1 VISPQN
7 EIFVVG
13 FPTDAF
19 LGQHNSTAISN
30 EIEPR
35 LRFAEQFRSG
45 WGFYNSVEECQDS
58 GLAPHF
64 AVEIAPK

>member
-7 EIFVVG
+7 EIIVAG
-13 FPTDAF
+13 FPTDVF

-45 WGFYNSVEECQDS
+45 
-58 GLAPHF
+58 
-64 AVEIAPK
+64 